1 MNEKQITVFG
11 SEHCKDCVVL
21 KGKLEEA
28 GIRYTDA
35 SITDNL
41 ANMKV
46 FLDYRDSLAMF
57 DEVKAR
63 GQIGIPFVVV
73 NRGEEFFFEDVDL
86 GQLKP
91 F

>member
-1 MNEKQITVFG
+1 MKEKQITVFG
-11 SEHCKDCVVL
+11 SELCRDCVIL
-21 KGKLEEA
+21 KGKLDKA

-41 ANMKV
+41 ANLKV

-57 DEVKAR
+57 EAVKAK

-73 NRGEEFFFEDVDL
+73 DRGEGFFFEDVDFAEL
-86 GQLKP
+86 T
-91 F
+91 